1 MKKVLLVFAG
11 SAVLLL
17 LLASAAFAQNYKHG
31 GAASASPTATAS
43 ASASPTATATA
54 TATASATA
62 SPSATATAPDSG
74 KSKDFAG
81 LVDIGGG
88 REMYMECQGTG
99 YPTVVF
105 VAGAQDR
112 AETWSTTKDPSE
124 QAVFPAIAET
134 NRVCAYDRPGTI
146 LATGE
151 GPEDFEPSRSDP
163 VDQPTTLQDHV
174 DDLHALLKASGEGK
188 RPYVVVGHSMGGAV
202 SRLYASEYPEEVSG
216 LVLVDPTP
224 FEAANSLTAEQWALW
239 KPLLGGPPSEEA
251 LDLYPA
257 LEWSDN
263 DLNLAQ
269 ASAAAPL
276 KPMPFIAFQSDK
288 PFDLSPYVEDGT
300 LPMTAEEAEQFR
312 ILLYNAWHDAIG
324 DLVSQVPGARF
335 IDDPHSGHYIHQEQ
349 PQLVIDSIREVVDA
363 ARVGSTTLV
372 DTGGSPMVPAVIL
385 AASLALFISS
395 FAVMR
400 FVLRRNAS

>member
-1 MKKVLLVFAG
+1 MPAPRQPLVPLLVLPQPLR
-11 SAVLLL
+11 LLPR
-17 LLASAAFAQNYKHG
+17 LA
-31 GAASASPTATAS
+31 
-43 ASASPTATATA
+43 
-54 TATASATA
+54 ATA

-124 QAVFPAIAET
+124 QAVLPAIAET

-151 GPEDFEPSRSDP
+151 GAEDFKPSRSDP

-251 LDLYPA
+251 LELYPA

>member
-1 MKKVLLVFAG
+1 MGKQKGARMSKRVALVLGVAAVVLAAAAPALAQSG
-11 SAVLLL
+11 SA
-17 LLASAAFAQNYKHG
+17 NN
-31 GAASASPTATAS
+31 
-43 ASASPTATATA
+43 
-54 TATASATA
+54 
-62 SPSATATAPDSG
+62 SG
-74 KSKDFAG
+74 HAKDFSG

-124 QAVFPAIAET
+124 QAVLPAIAET

-151 GPEDFEPSRSDP
+151 GPEDFKPSRSDP

-174 DDLHALLKASGEGK
+174 DDLHALLKASGERG
-188 RPYVVVGHSMGGAV
+188 PYVVVGHSMGGAV

-224 FEAANSLTAEQWALW
+224 FEAAVTDEQWELW
-239 KPLLGGPPSEEA
+239 KPLLGCPCPPSEEA
-251 LDLYPA
+251 LELYPA

-263 DLNLAQ
+263 DQNRVQ

-300 LPMTAEEAEQFR
+300 LPMTAEEAEEFR

-324 DLVSQVPGARF
+324 ALVSQVPGARF

-372 DTGGSPMVPAVIL
+372 DTGGSPMVPAVTL
-385 AASLALFISS
+385 AAGLALLVSS
-395 FAVMR
+395 LAVMR
-400 FVLRRNAS
+400 FMLRRNAS

>member
-1 MKKVLLVFAG
+1 MKKVLLVFTG

-43 ASASPTATATA
+43 ATASPTATATA

-88 REMYMECQGTG
+88 RKMYMECQGTG

-112 AETWSTTKDPSE
+112 AETWSTTKDPSK
-124 QAVFPAIAET
+124 QAVLPAIAET

-151 GPEDFEPSRSDP
+151 GPEDFKPSRSDP

-174 DDLHALLKASGEGK
+174 DDLHALLQASGEGK

-224 FEAANSLTAEQWALW
+224 FEAANSLTAEGVALMEAAPW
-239 KPLLGGPPSEEA
+239 GSSLGGGSGA
-251 LDLYPA
+251 LP
-257 LEWSDN
+257 
-263 DLNLAQ
+263 
-269 ASAAAPL
+269 
-276 KPMPFIAFQSDK
+276 
-288 PFDLSPYVEDGT
+288 
-300 LPMTAEEAEQFR
+300 R
-312 ILLYNAWHDAIG
+312 
-324 DLVSQVPGARF
+324 PG
-335 IDDPHSGHYIHQEQ
+335 
-349 PQLVIDSIREVVDA
+349 VV
-363 ARVGSTTLV
+363 RQ
-372 DTGGSPMVPAVIL
+372 
-385 AASLALFISS
+385 
-395 FAVMR
+395 
-400 FVLRRNAS
+400 

>member
-1 MKKVLLVFAG
+1 MGKQKGARMSKRVALVLGVAAVVLAAAAPALAQSG
-11 SAVLLL
+11 SA
-17 LLASAAFAQNYKHG
+17 NN
-31 GAASASPTATAS
+31 
-43 ASASPTATATA
+43 
-54 TATASATA
+54 
-62 SPSATATAPDSG
+62 SG
-74 KSKDFAG
+74 HAKDFSG
-81 LVDIGGG
+81 LVNIGGD

-124 QAVFPAIAET
+124 QAVLPAIAET

-151 GPEDFEPSRSDP
+151 GAEDFEPSRSDP

-174 DDLHALLKASGEGK
+174 DDLHALLKASGERG
-188 RPYVVVGHSMGGAV
+188 PYVMVGHSMGGAV

-224 FEAANSLTAEQWALW
+224 FEAANSLTAEEWRLW

-263 DLNLAQ
+263 DRNLAQ

-276 KPMPFIAFQSDK
+276 KPMPFIAFQSDV
-288 PFDLSPYVEDGT
+288 PFDFTPYVEDGT

-400 FVLRRNAS
+400 FVLRRNASS